1 MILSGIILMRAGKE
15 KGVVAA
21 RDVFGVG
28 VRRVKRFVRLGEIWE
43 VEVVGEVKREEKGL
57 GIVRMDMLEVEWVGI
72 RVRGLI
78 CFGRGLGGCEW
89 GRRQGREV
97 G

>member
-1 MILSGIILMRAGKE
+1 MKMKRMR
-15 KGVVAA
+15 
-21 RDVFGVG
+21 
-28 VRRVKRFVRLGEIWE
+28 
-43 VEVVGEVKREEKGL
+43 EVKREEKGL